1 MYGKIMYLDERVMF
15 PGVLVKFK
23 ILLKV
28 SVGVER
34 YCHLAKEISLSGE
47 SDGVKN
53 G

>member
-15 PGVLVKFK
+15 PEVLVKLK

-34 YCHLAKEISLSGE
+34 YCHLVEEIFLSDG

>member
-1 MYGKIMYLDERVMF
+1 MYGEIMCIKKRVMF

-23 ILLKV
+23 LLLKA

-34 YCHLAKEISLSGE
+34 YCHLVEEIFLSDG